1 MEGAPV
7 AAVLSFDLLLLLV
20 VLFGVRTKGNRAQSA
35 LIAALF
41 FCSGFPALI
50 YQIVWQRALFSIYGV
65 NVQSVAVVV
74 SAFMLGLGI
83 GSLAGGRLSEKFP
96 QRGILI
102 FGICELGIAGFGLI
116 SLRLFHWAAGF
127 TSGSG
132 LGTTILFSFLLLIL
146 PTMLM
151 GATLPLLVEQLVRSS
166 RNVGYSVATLYFVNT
181 LGSAVACYVCA
192 QVLLRDFGQSGSVTL
207 AACINTV
214 VGATAFLYGRSQ
226 HPNAE
231 AAASPADIEA
241 STERSVLR
249 LGPAAVIAGLAGF
262 LALGFEIAWFR
273 IFALAT
279 FDRAPAF
286 AFLLSTYLA
295 GIAAGSFLS
304 ETLIRKRGVNPVTLA
319 GTAMLAAGAISVYL
333 PPLMADLSW
342 HDIPVLASAPAFFLT
357 AALLGSVLPLLCQ
370 ASIAASN
377 SAGRSVSLIYLSNI
391 IGSTLGSLVI
401 GFVLMDHFG
410 TQAISTQLAAA
421 TALTGFIVILFRNGR
436 FQAPAN
442 AMWGL
447 AVLAI
452 AAIALA
458 APAYHNLYGMMIFGP
473 KAGEVGYMKHIVE
486 NRNGIVAVTADD
498 AVFGGGVYD
507 GHFNIDPANDR
518 NFVIRA
524 YVLSLFHPHPRR
536 AFMLGLA
543 SGSWAQVVAN
553 NPDVESLDIVEIN
566 PGYIPLIEKYP
577 EISSLLHNPKVHIYI
592 DDGRRW
598 LLAHPD
604 AKYDVMLA
612 NTSYHWRD
620 HSSQVL
626 STEFL
631 QIVKQHLLP
640 GGIYYY
646 NATESPDVFVTGLH
660 EYRYGLRVIT
670 FLMVSDAPIVLDK
683 AHWFS
688 VLNQYEIDG
697 KKMFNSSTPR
707 GQLVLAAYNAFADSI
722 KDTPRVLG
730 IESGEVLA
738 ERLGARHL
746 ITDDDMGAEWTAAPK
761 PNWR

>member
-7 AAVLSFDLLLLLV
+7 AAVLGFDLLLLLV
-20 VLFGVRTKGNRAQSA
+20 VLFGGRTKGNRGQSA
-35 LIAALF
+35 LIAVLF

-50 YQIVWQRALFSIYGV
+50 YQIVWQRALFAIYGV

-74 SAFMLGLGI
+74 SAFMLGLGL

-96 QRGILI
+96 DRGILL
-102 FGICELGIAGFGLI
+102 FGICELVVAGFGLV
-116 SLRLFHWAAGF
+116 SLRLFHWASGF
-127 TSGSG
+127 TAGSG
-132 LGTTILFSFLLLIL
+132 LAYTILFSFLLLIL

-181 LGSAVACYVCA
+181 LGSAVACFVCA
-192 QVLLRDFGQSGSVTL
+192 EVLLRNFGQSGSVTL
-207 AACINTV
+207 AACVNTL
-214 VGATAFLYGRSQ
+214 VGVTAFLYGRSDRKHSQ
-226 HPNAE
+226 TAPADAVAVE
-231 AAASPADIEA
+231 AAPEN
-241 STERSVLR
+241 VLR
-249 LGPAAVIAGLAGF
+249 LGTAAVIAGIVGF

-286 AFLLSTYLA
+286 ALLLSTYLA

-304 ETLIRKRGVNPVTLA
+304 ETLIRKRGVNPLTLS
-319 GTAMLAAGAISVYL
+319 GVAMLVAGAISVYL
-333 PPLMADLSW
+333 PPLMASLSW
-342 HDIPVLASAPAFFLT
+342 HNIPVLVSAPAFFLT
-357 AALLGSVLPLLCQ
+357 SAFLGSVLPMLCQ
-370 ASIAASN
+370 ASISAGN
-377 SAGRSVSLIYLSNI
+377 SSGRSVSVIYLSNI

-410 TQAISTQLAAA
+410 TQAISTQLAVA
-421 TALTGFIVILFRNGR
+421 TALTGFIVLLFRRGH
-436 FQAPAN
+436 FQPPAK

-447 AVLAI
+447 AVLAA
-452 AAIALA
+452 AAILLA
-458 APAYHNLYGMMIFGP
+458 APAYRNLYGTMIFGP
-473 KAGEVGYMKHIVE
+473 KAGEVGYMKHVLE
-486 NRNGIVAVTADD
+486 NRNGIVAVTDDD

-536 AFMLGLA
+536 CFMLGLA
-543 SGSWAQVVAN
+543 SGSWAQVIAN

-566 PGYIPLIEKYP
+566 PGYLSLIAQYP
-577 EISSLLHNPKVHIYI
+577 EISSVLHNPKVHIYI

-598 LLAHPD
+598 LLAHPN
-604 AKYDVMLA
+604 AKYDAMVA

-646 NATESPDVFVTGLH
+646 NATESPDVLITGLH
-660 EYRYGLRVIT
+660 EYQFGLRVIT
-670 FLMVSDAPIVLDK
+670 FLMVSDSPIVLDK
-683 AHWFS
+683 NHWFS
-688 VLNQYEIDG
+688 VLNQYRIDG
-697 KKMFNSSTPR
+697 KKIFNDTTPR
-707 GQLVLAAYNAFADSI
+707 GQLVLAAYNAFADSV

-730 IESGEVLA
+730 IEAGDGLA
-738 ERLGARHL
+738 ARLGARHI
-746 ITDDDMGAEWTAAPK
+746 ITDDNMGAEWTTAPK

>member
-7 AAVLSFDLLLLLV
+7 AVVLGFDLLLLLV
-20 VLFGVRTKGNRAQSA
+20 VLFGRRAKGNRGQMA
-35 LIAALF
+35 LVAGLF
-41 FCSGFPALI
+41 FGSGFPALI
-50 YQIVWQRALFSIYGV
+50 YQIVWQRALFAIYGV

-74 SAFMLGLGI
+74 SAFMLGLGL
-83 GSLAGGRLSEKFP
+83 GGLAGGRLSEKFP
-96 QRGILI
+96 DRGILF
-102 FGICELGIAGFGLI
+102 FGICELIVAGFGLI
-116 SLRLFHWAAGF
+116 SLRLFHWASGF
-127 TSGSG
+127 TAGTS
-132 LGTTILFSFLLLIL
+132 LGYTILFSFLLLIL

-181 LGSAVACYVCA
+181 LGSAVACFVCA
-192 QVLLRDFGQSGSVTL
+192 EVLLRNFGQSGSVTI
-207 AACINTV
+207 AACVNTL
-214 VGATAFLYGRSQ
+214 VGATAFLYGRSESK
-226 HPNAE
+226 HADAAPPEEVADE
-231 AAASPADIEA
+231 AGTAN
-241 STERSVLR
+241 VLR
-249 LGPAAVIAGLAGF
+249 LETAALIAGLAGF

-286 AFLLSTYLA
+286 ALLLSTYLA

-304 ETLIRKRGVNPVTLA
+304 ETLIRKRGWNPVTFA
-319 GTAMLAAGAISVYL
+319 GVAMLMAGAISVYL
-333 PPLMADLSW
+333 PPLMSSLSW
-342 HDIPVLASAPAFFLT
+342 RNIPVLMSAPAFFLT
-357 AALLGSVLPLLCQ
+357 SALLGSVLPLLCQ
-370 ASIAASN
+370 SSISAGK
-377 SAGRSVSLIYLSNI
+377 SAGRSVSIIYLSNI
-391 IGSTLGSLVI
+391 IGSTLGSLGI
-401 GFVLMDHFG
+401 GFVLMNHFG

-421 TALTGFIVILFRNGR
+421 TVLTGFVVLLFRRGR
-436 FQAPAN
+436 FQAPAIGMC
-442 AMWGL
+442 A
-447 AVLAI
+447 LAI
-452 AAIALA
+452 VAAGAIFMAG
-458 APAYHNLYGMMIFGP
+458 PAYRNLYGTMIFGP
-473 KAGEVGYMKHIVE
+473 KSGEVGYMKHVVE
-486 NRNGIVAVTADD
+486 NRNGIVAVTDDD

-524 YVLSLFHPHPRR
+524 YVLSLFHPHPRKC
-536 AFMLGLA
+536 FMLGLA

-566 PGYIPLIEKYP
+566 PGYISLIAQYP
-577 EISSLLHNPKVHIYI
+577 EVNSLLHNPKVHIYI

-604 AKYDVMLA
+604 AKYDAMVA

-631 QIVKQHLLP
+631 QIVKEHLLP

-646 NATESPDVFVTGLH
+646 NATESPDVFITGLH

-670 FLMVSDAPIVLDK
+670 FLMVSDSAIVLDK
-683 AHWFS
+683 GHWFS

-697 KKMFNSSTPR
+697 KKIFDNTTAR
-707 GQLVLAAYNAFADSI
+707 GQLVLAAYNQFADSI
-722 KDTPRVLG
+722 KGTPRVLG
-730 IESGEVLA
+730 IEGGDVLA
-738 ERLGARHL
+738 ARLGARHI
-746 ITDDDMGAEWTAAPK
+746 ITDDNMGAEWTEAPK